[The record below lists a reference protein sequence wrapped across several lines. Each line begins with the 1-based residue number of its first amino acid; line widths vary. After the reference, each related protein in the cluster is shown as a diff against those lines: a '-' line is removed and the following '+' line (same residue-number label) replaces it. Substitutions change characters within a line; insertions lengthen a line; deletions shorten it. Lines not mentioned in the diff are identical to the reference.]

1 MYVLSNQSKMQIK
14 LIWQPKVIGFDNGF
28 ITNKIACQ
36 MLSLT
41 RKWVSVASRQPNNV
55 INHKKFYFTI
65 NQNQIPN
72 NLRPYPTLLYSSRA
86 RNMKINQTAALH
98 KNFTSHYNH
107 LLEKNKLEL
116 TQWVFDIEK
125 RLLVT
130 NANFEQ
136 VSQVRRK
143 RIGILT

>member
-14 LIWQPKVIGFDNGF
+14 LIWQPKAIGFDNGF
-28 ITNKIACQ
+28 ITNELAGQ
-36 MLSLT
+36 LLSLT
-41 RKWVSVASRQPNNV
+41 RKWASVARRQSHNV
-55 INHKKFYFTI
+55 IDHKKFYFTI
-65 NQNQIPN
+65 SQNQIPN
-72 NLRPYPTLLYSSRA
+72 NLRPYPILLYSSRA

-98 KNFTSHYNH
+98 KNFTSHDNP
-107 LLEKNKLEL
+107 LLAKRPLEL
-116 TQWVFDIEK
+116 TRWVFDIEN